1 MLTVGLGREFESVV
15 SREAEREGLLLV
27 TMCKEDHLAVLFRG
41 FNEHVDGKIGDG
53 QLARSLA
60 GGVVVGLAV
69 EIERGGLRDTGGIG
83 HTEYLEVVIL
93 VKPVAGDRFTEAQLD
108 IPVKFED
115 AVSR

>member
-1 MLTVGLGREFESVV
+1 
-15 SREAEREGLLLV
+15 
-27 TMCKEDHLAVLFRG
+27 MCKENHLASFLGG
-41 FNEHVDGKIGDG
+41 FDEHVDGKIGDG
-53 QLARSLA
+53 QLTRSLA

-93 VKPVAGDRFTEAQLD
+93 VEPVAGNRFAKPQLD